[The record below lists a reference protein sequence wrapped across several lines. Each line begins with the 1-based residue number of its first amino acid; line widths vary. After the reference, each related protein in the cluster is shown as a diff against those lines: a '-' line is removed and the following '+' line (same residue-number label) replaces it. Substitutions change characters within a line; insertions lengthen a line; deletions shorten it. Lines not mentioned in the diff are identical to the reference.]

1 MKIPAAL
8 RIGWRY
14 ANSRRANHFI
24 AFINFFSIAG
34 IALGLAALIVVSSVM
49 NGFEEQL
56 KRRILGIVPHFIVAA
71 APKAVADDI
80 GHHPAI
86 RGIVAFAELDAVV
99 QSPFGL
105 QPVLVQGVNAT
116 EFKPF
121 VPFPEQAVAGTWD
134 DLHEGSFKIVIGRT
148 LAMKL
153 AVNVGDQIRLLTASN
168 SRYTPLGRIPAQ
180 RLFRISGI
188 FEMGTELDARVV
200 FVELA
205 DLTRLLRTTVNDQ
218 VQTRLFMDDPFQYP
232 ALRSLL
238 DQQGWQYQD
247 WRARQGALFDAVR
260 MEKNMMSLML
270 LLIIAVAAF
279 NIVSALV
286 MVVAEKRGDIAI
298 LRTQGLTANGVLT
311 VFMVNGISNGV
322 KGTVIGCGLG
332 FASIYCL
339 NPLMRIADFGFYH
352 YLPEQ
357 HLPIAVDGGQVLLMV
372 CLSLLLS
379 LLAALYPAYRAAAVQ
394 PADALRYE

>member
-8 RIGWRY
+8 LIGWRY

-34 IALGLAALIVVSSVM
+34 IALGLASLILVSSVM

-71 APKAVADDI
+71 TPAALADDI
-80 GHHPAI
+80 AGQQVI
-86 RGIVAFAELDAVV
+86 LGTTAFAELDAVV
-99 QSPFGL
+99 QSSFGL
-105 QPVLVQGVNAT
+105 QPVLVQGVDAA
-116 EFKPF
+116 EFKQFLPF
-121 VPFPEQAVAGTWD
+121 SEEAIAGTWD
-134 DLHEGSFKIVIGRT
+134 DLHKGSFKIVIGRT
-148 LAMKL
+148 LAVKL

-205 DLTRLLRTTVNDQ
+205 DLTRLLRTAATDTL
-218 VQTRLFMDDPFQYP
+218 QTRLFMRDPFQYP
-232 ALRSLL
+232 LLRSLL

-286 MVVAEKRGDIAI
+286 MVVTEKRGDIAI

-311 VFMVNGISNGV
+311 VFMVNGVSNGV

-332 FASIYCL
+332 FMGIYCL
-339 NPLMRIADFGFYH
+339 NPLLSIVGFSFYQ

-357 HLPIAVDGGQVLLMV
+357 HLPIVVDGVQVLLMV
-372 CLSLLLS
+372 CLSLLLC